1 MFWPWLEEAFGGESG
16 KMLLETL
23 DGQGNYLY
31 LRAPCAEAKVGAQ
44 IERTELWS
52 KHGAVASQ
60 NCDFLCPQRLNKKYR
75 DRVWRKQKGGF
86 NSQLAEKEM
95 QQAHVSRTVS
105 PLWEDSR
112 GIYKM
117 KALGQ
122 ELVMRNKGLGS

>member
-1 MFWPWLEEAFGGESG
+1 MFWPWLEEAFGEESG

-60 NCDFLCPQRLNKKYR
+60 NCGFLCPQRLNKKYR
-75 DRVWRKQKGGF
+75 DRVWRK
-86 NSQLAEKEM
+86 
-95 QQAHVSRTVS
+95 
-105 PLWEDSR
+105 
-112 GIYKM
+112 
-117 KALGQ
+117 
-122 ELVMRNKGLGS
+122 

>member
-1 MFWPWLEEAFGGESG
+1 MFWPWLEEAFGEESG

-60 NCDFLCPQRLNKKYR
+60 NCGFFCPQRLNKKYR
-75 DRVWRKQKGGF
+75 DRVWRK
-86 NSQLAEKEM
+86 
-95 QQAHVSRTVS
+95 
-105 PLWEDSR
+105 
-112 GIYKM
+112 
-117 KALGQ
+117 
-122 ELVMRNKGLGS
+122 